1 VVAGTGVLLDDPDDL
16 EVFGDTLASLLDRP
30 EEALRLGH
38 NARRHVLE
46 SYVGDEH
53 LMHYG
58 TLMERL
64 KAR

>member
-1 VVAGTGVLLDDPDDL
+1 VLLDDPDDL
-16 EVFGDTLASLLDRP
+16 DVFGDTLASLLDGA
-30 EEALRLGH
+30 EETLLMGQ

-53 LMHYG
+53 LIHYG